1 MGVIA
6 TLLPNAAQ
14 LERLRVA
21 VRDRHTVV
29 ECEDWNAISRICE
42 VQPVHLV
49 VMDLYADGSAN
60 FDAVRQLRAS
70 FPRMSIV
77 AYVAFA
83 PERARDLFDAGR
95 CGLDGLVLADR
106 DDAPRTM
113 LGLVDQAENRSV
125 AAVVRASLGDAPP
138 LIRDAILIGIT
149 RAHEGLTPEV
159 LARILGV
166 SRRLLA
172 QRLAQYRFPPPQRL
186 LTWTRLVA
194 AAHMLEDAGRSADRV
209 ATALDFPSGSA
220 FRNTCQR
227 YLHATPSEIR
237 THGGAPWVIGELL
250 RETRLGTGAAPDERA
265 DASARDA

>member
-14 LERLRVA
+14 LERLRIA

-29 ECEDWNAISRICE
+29 ECEDWAAVARICDA
-42 VQPVHLV
+42 QPVHLV

-60 FDAVRQLRAS
+60 FDAVRRLRAN

-77 AYVAFA
+77 AYVTFA

-125 AAVVRASLGDAPP
+125 AAVIRASLGTAPP

-149 RAHEGLTPEV
+149 RAHERLTPDS
-159 LARILGV
+159 LAGILGV

-172 QRLAQYRFPPPQRL
+172 QRLAEHQYPAPQRL

-209 ATALDFPSGSA
+209 AVALDFPSGSA

-237 THGGAPWVIGELL
+237 AKGGAPWVIAALL
-250 RETRLGTGAAPDERA
+250 RETRLARAAPPG
-265 DASARDA
+265 DAGPAPDD